1 MLRHHVCAAK
11 IPWFA
16 GHWGWFAELREAYG
30 AQEGLV
36 YENEGEAS
44 LRIDA

>member
-1 MLRHHVCAAK
+1 MLAQLRFHGLRATRADLQV
-11 IPWFA
+11 
-16 GHWGWFAELREAYG
+16 REAYG